1 MSATPLSQATRYS
14 ALSGLE
20 IVYVPTIADAAAPTR
35 AEIDAGTDLTGEV
48 MEWEGF
54 TTTSETIETPDLTSF
69 VAKIPGRVTAED
81 SSLTLY
87 ADADEEDVREILPRG
102 TRGYFLF
109 MDAGDTPGKSMDVF
123 PIEVT
128 SLTKVRSMEDATVL
142 RVDVSMT
149 SIPLS
154 DVTIPAETSA

>member
-1 MSATPLSQATRYS
+1 MPATPLNQATRYS

-20 IVYVPTIADAAAPTR
+20 IVYVPTIADINNPLR
-35 AEIDAGTDLTGEV
+35 AEINAGTDLTGEV

-81 SSLTLY
+81 SSITLY
-87 ADADEEDVREILPRG
+87 ADADEDDVRDILPRG
-102 TRGYFLF
+102 TRGFLLW
-109 MDAGDTPGKSMDVF
+109 MDQGDTPGKSMDIY

-149 SIPLS
+149 QVPVN
-154 DVTIPAETSA
+154 DVTIPAENS

>member
-1 MSATPLSQATRYS
+1 MPATPLNQATRYS
-14 ALSGLE
+14 ALSGLQ
-20 IVYVPTIADAAAPTR
+20 IVYVPTVADVNNPLR
-35 AEIDAGTDLTGEV
+35 SEINAGTDLTGEV

-81 SSLTLY
+81 SSLTVY
-87 ADADEEDVREILPRG
+87 ADADEDDVRDILPRG
-102 TRGYFLF
+102 TRGFLLW
-109 MDAGDTPGKSMDVF
+109 MDQGDTPGKKMDVY

-149 SIPLS
+149 QVPVN
-154 DVTIPAETSA
+154 DVEIPAETSN